1 MPDALAGGNGEI
13 GAVHRD
19 GLRGLTSRPRWPEVS
34 DVLKSEFAMGLSS
47 NALKGLI
54 VAAIALGWA
63 SAATAADTDAA
74 ISALLRQKTQEFSD
88 AGQRND
94 GAAMGALLDDRVVFF
109 NEGGDMATRAD
120 MASGTPTPPSP
131 SVSTVMTIEDWHCEV
146 HGNVAVASFIDDQQ
160 RVAYGERFHARYR
173 SVETWL
179 NEGGTWR
186 MIGSETIA
194 LGDDPRAIAL
204 TAAELDQYVGTYKG
218 ASGQLFTFSRAGTT
232 LMAATGDGAP
242 TAQSAE
248 ARDVFFTPGRV
259 RFRKVFERD
268 AGGKVI
274 GFFARREGHDTHFA
288 RVG

>member
-1 MPDALAGGNGEI
+1 M
-13 GAVHRD
+13 R
-19 GLRGLTSRPRWPEVS
+19 
-34 DVLKSEFAMGLSS
+34 LSS
-47 NALKGLI
+47 RSFKGLV
-54 VAAIALGWA
+54 VAA
-63 SAATAADTDAA
+63 AAFGFGTAAAAAPDTDAA
-74 ISALLRQKTQEFSD
+74 VSALLRQKTQEFSD

-109 NEGGDMATRAD
+109 NEGGDVATKAD
-120 MASGTPTPPSP
+120 VASSTPTPPSP

-160 RVAYGERFHARYR
+160 RNAYGERFHARYR

-194 LGDDPRAIAL
+194 LNDDPRAIAL
-204 TAAELDQYVGTYKG
+204 PAAELDQYVGAYKA

-232 LMAATGDGAP
+232 LMAATGDGTP

-248 ARDVFFTPGRV
+248 ARDVFFTPGRA

-274 GFFARREGHDTHFA
+274 GFFVRREGHDTHFA